1 MKGQSDEFSGRRPIE
16 RIVGLLESATTLRPT
31 PFMKKKVRL
40 YCKRLTL
47 EDLKDKTDEQIRAHW
62 VSEWEIKPEEAE
74 RYNPIASYESVG
86 DYGCDSS
93 AWFLIQDRETG
104 ALLEVHG
111 SHCSC
116 YGFEGQFTPEP
127 TTLEYLKSNK
137 FGLSCGGY
145 DRTEAGNEA
154 AVVEFLKTL

>member
-1 MKGQSDEFSGRRPIE
+1 MKNEI
-16 RIVGLLESATTLRPT
+16 
-31 PFMKKKVRL
+31 KL
-40 YCKRLTL
+40 YRKRLTL
-47 EDLKDKTDEQIRAHW
+47 EDLTDETDEQIRAHW
-62 VSEWEIKPEEAE
+62 VSKWEIKQEEAE
-74 RYNPIASYESVG
+74 IYNPIASYESVG

-116 YGFEGQFTPEP
+116 NGFEGQFTPEP
-127 TTLEYLKSNK
+127 TTLEYLKSDK

-145 DRTEAGNEA
+145 DGNEAGNKA
-154 AVVEFLKTL
+154 AVVAFLKTL